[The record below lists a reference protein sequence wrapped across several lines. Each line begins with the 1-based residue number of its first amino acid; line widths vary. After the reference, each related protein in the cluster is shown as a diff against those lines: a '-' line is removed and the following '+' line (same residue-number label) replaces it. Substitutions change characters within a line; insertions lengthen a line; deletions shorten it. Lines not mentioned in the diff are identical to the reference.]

1 MSLVCCCTSF
11 FNPILLLN
19 NYEGAKEKTRKMA
32 KAMDENTI
40 KQMKKTKQIKEQWT
54 SFVTIE
60 LGININL
67 YFLFTFNHTTILTK
81 PMVKI

>member
-32 KAMDENTI
+32 KTMDKNTIEQMENTKKV
-40 KQMKKTKQIKEQWT
+40 KQQWS
-54 SFVTIE
+54 SFVIIE
-60 LGININL
+60 LGNNKL
-67 YFLFTFNHTTILTK
+67 YVHLVDIDF
-81 PMVKI
+81 